1 LSGERT
7 VASRLAE
14 HHEHNKLMPVNQ
26 SAYRRRRRSTETALL
41 KICYDALIAADRGMV
56 TLVVLLDYSAAFD
69 TVDHGVMLDVLKYRF
84 GLTGSALQWHSNY
97 LSGRSF
103 AVVSVSET
111 STSINLECS
120 CQVRTNS
127 LLTILQTAEFF
138 VWEFLI

>member
-1 LSGERT
+1 
-7 VASRLAE
+7 
-14 HHEHNKLMPVNQ
+14 MPVNQ

-69 TVDHGVMLDVLKYRF
+69 TVDHGVMLDVLKYRL
-84 GLTGSALQWHSNY
+84 GLTGSALQWDSNY